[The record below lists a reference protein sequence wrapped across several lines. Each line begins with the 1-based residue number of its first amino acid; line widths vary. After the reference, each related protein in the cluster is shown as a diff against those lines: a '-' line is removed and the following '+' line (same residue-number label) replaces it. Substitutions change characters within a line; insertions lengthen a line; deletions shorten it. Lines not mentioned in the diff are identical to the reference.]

1 MTMSR
6 LQRLSE
12 AVGQI
17 GVTPEDPEALRV
29 QKATLTL
36 ATLTITILS
45 VIWVA
50 TYLALGLPRSAA
62 IPFTYQVVSVIT
74 LVIFARTKRVGFFR
88 DSQLF
93 LMLALPFLLQWS
105 LGGYIASSAVSL
117 WALVAPFGALFIL
130 GPQRAIPWFLGFV
143 VLTAISGLID
153 PWLSRDP
160 AQIPTSIVTTFF
172 VLNVTGVAL
181 TAYLLL
187 QYAVRARDR
196 ALASAEL
203 LLLNVLPASIADR
216 LRRVPG
222 VIADRHDD
230 VTVLFADVVDFTAFS
245 DRTTPERVVAVLD
258 EVFSAFDDL
267 AARFGLE
274 KIKTIGDAYMAVAG
288 VPAPR
293 PDHVEAAADM
303 AIAMQSTLRG
313 VCSTLGLD
321 MHLRI
326 GLNTGPVVAGV
337 IGRHRFIYDLWG
349 DTVNLASR
357 MESTSLPDRIQVTEA
372 VFDRLRGM
380 FEFEPRGEVDVKGKG
395 RVRSYF
401 LLNARVGHGP

>member
-62 IPFTYQVVSVIT
+62 IPFSYQVVSVIT

>member
-1 MTMSR
+1 MSR

-62 IPFTYQVVSVIT
+62 IPFSYQVVSVIT

>member
-1 MTMSR
+1 
-6 LQRLSE
+6 
-12 AVGQI
+12 
-17 GVTPEDPEALRV
+17 
-29 QKATLTL
+29 
-36 ATLTITILS
+36 
-45 VIWVA
+45 
-50 TYLALGLPRSAA
+50 
-62 IPFTYQVVSVIT
+62 VVSVIT

>member
-1 MTMSR
+1 
-6 LQRLSE
+6 
-12 AVGQI
+12 
-17 GVTPEDPEALRV
+17 
-29 QKATLTL
+29 
-36 ATLTITILS
+36 
-45 VIWVA
+45 
-50 TYLALGLPRSAA
+50 
-62 IPFTYQVVSVIT
+62 
-74 LVIFARTKRVGFFR
+74 
-88 DSQLF
+88 
-93 LMLALPFLLQWS
+93 
-105 LGGYIASSAVSL
+105 
-117 WALVAPFGALFIL
+117 
-130 GPQRAIPWFLGFV
+130 
-143 VLTAISGLID
+143 
-153 PWLSRDP
+153 
-160 AQIPTSIVTTFF
+160 
-172 VLNVTGVAL
+172 LNVTGVAL

-401 LLNARVGHGP
+401 LLNARVSHGP

>member
-6 LQRLSE
+6 LQRLGE
-12 AVGQI
+12 VVAQI

-36 ATLTITILS
+36 ATLTITVLS

-62 IPFTYQVVSVIT
+62 IPFFYQVVSVIT
-74 LVIFARTKRVGFFR
+74 LVIFARTKRVAFFR

-105 LGGYIASSAVSL
+105 LGGYLASSAVSL
-117 WALVAPFGALFIL
+117 WALVAPFGALFII

-153 PWLSRDP
+153 QWLSRDP
-160 AQIPTSIVTTFF
+160 AQIPATIVTTFF

-245 DRTTPERVVAVLD
+245 DR
-258 EVFSAFDDL
+258 DDT
-267 AARFGLE
+267 G
-274 KIKTIGDAYMAVAG
+274 AG
-288 VPAPR
+288 GGCPR
-293 PDHVEAAADM
+293 
-303 AIAMQSTLRG
+303 
-313 VCSTLGLD
+313 
-321 MHLRI
+321 
-326 GLNTGPVVAGV
+326 
-337 IGRHRFIYDLWG
+337 
-349 DTVNLASR
+349 
-357 MESTSLPDRIQVTEA
+357 
-372 VFDRLRGM
+372 
-380 FEFEPRGEVDVKGKG
+380 
-395 RVRSYF
+395 
-401 LLNARVGHGP
+401 